1 MRTEKEIE
9 GMINL
14 IGAFSN
20 GARQLN
26 FQCEGNA
33 LEIMLKTLRWVLE
46 SEVNNES
53 R

>member
-1 MRTEKEIE
+1 MRTEEEIK

-33 LEIMLKTLRWVLE
+33 LEIMIKTLSWVLE
-46 SEVNNES
+46 SEANND
-53 R
+53 